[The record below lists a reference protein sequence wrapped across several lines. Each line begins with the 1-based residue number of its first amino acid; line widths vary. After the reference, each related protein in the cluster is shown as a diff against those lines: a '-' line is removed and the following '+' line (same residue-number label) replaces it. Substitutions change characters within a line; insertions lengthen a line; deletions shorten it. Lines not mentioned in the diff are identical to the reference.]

1 MKKSFMQLKLIP
13 PIVAF
18 LISTFLIFPDVVLLI
33 EEGNE
38 DAVFL
43 NDRPREERG
52 KPPRY
57 LHEEEFHRQPPKPV
71 NELGSS
77 DNRKGMPEPRRKEFN
92 GLILFVEFC
101 FFFFIS
107 FFSFYLNLYCIQ
119 KIRPRLHKKVFFYWG
134 LLFLNLL
141 LGTFWALLHQMMVR
155 EFLLWPLNGLVLF
168 KCYFVSLNTYL
179 MVYLFTLIVK
189 HERTIVEN
197 ERLKTQNLEVK
208 CASLVTQLNPHF
220 FFNSMNSLAF
230 LIREKETEKSLK
242 YVHKLSELFRYM
254 LSSGKQ
260 NLATVKQEIDM
271 LTSFIYLMNIRYEDK
286 LRFEFRVEEK
296 YMDYR
301 LPVLTL
307 QPLVENAIKH
317 NSATDDFPLSLLIR
331 IVDDGRY
338 MEVSNPIQAK
348 FIVAESNGIG
358 LKNLNQRCMLLFNTP
373 IIVSEQGGV
382 FSVKVP
388 LTQ

>member
-18 LISTFLIFPDVVLLI
+18 LISTFLIFPDVVLMI
-33 EEGNE
+33 EEGNKN
-38 DAVFL
+38 AVFL
-43 NDRPREERG
+43 NDRPREEQG
-52 KPPRY
+52 KPPRH
-57 LHEEEFHRQPPKPV
+57 LHEEGFHRRPLRPA
-71 NELGSS
+71 NEFRPSE
-77 DNRKGMPEPRRKEFN
+77 NRKGMSGPGRKEFN
-92 GLILFVEFC
+92 SLILFVEFC

-107 FFSFYLNLYCIQ
+107 LFSFYLNLYCIQ
-119 KIRPRLHKKVFFYWG
+119 KILPCLKRKVFFYWG

-141 LGTFWALLHQMMVR
+141 LGTFWALLHQMIVR
-155 EFLLWPLNGLVLF
+155 DFLLWPLNGLVLF

-189 HERTIVEN
+189 QQRMMVEN

-230 LIREKETEKSLK
+230 LIREKEMEKSLK

-260 NLATVKQEIDM
+260 NLATVKEEIDM
-271 LTSFIYLMNIRYEDK
+271 LASFIYLMNIRYEDK

-358 LKNLNQRCMLLFNTP
+358 LKNLNQRCMLLFNTQ
-373 IIVSEQGGV
+373 IIVSEEGGV